1 MITSLTGAGDTQQPV
16 MPAMLGYRMVEASFD
31 KQQAAFRNSA
41 PVKREIDYFKTA
53 IAKVTS
59 ADDLVKDYRLFR
71 FVLSAYGLDSQID
84 AKAFMKKVLAQDPN
98 DTDSLSNKLVDSR
111 YQAIAKAFN
120 FYNVGNANVKKAS
133 FIDGLVDKYVTAEF
147 EKSTERNNPGVRLA
161 LYFKRMAPSITSWY
175 QIMGDKPLYEVVRT
189 ALQIPPAGSQT
200 GVESQAKVLEK
211 RIGLANLKDPKFLES
226 FINRFLANYDQ
237 TNAPAI
243 LSVASLIQPLSVSAS
258 RGVSLGASTI
268 LGLAALKR

>member
-1 MITSLTGAGDTQQPV
+1 MITALTGTGDTQQPV
-16 MPAMLGYRMVEASFD
+16 MSAILGYRMVEASFD
-31 KQQAAFRNSA
+31 KQEAAFRNSA
-41 PVKREIDYFKTA
+41 AVKRDIDYFKTA

-98 DTDSLSNKLVDSR
+98 DSDSLSNKLTDSR
-111 YQAIAKAFN
+111 YLAIAKAFN
-120 FYNVGNANVKKAS
+120 FYNVGNANLKSSS
-133 FIDGLVDKYVTAEF
+133 FIDGIVDKYVTAEF
-147 EKSTERNNPGVRLA
+147 EKSTEQNNPGIRLA
-161 LYFKRMAPSITSWY
+161 LYFKRMAPSATSWY

-189 ALQIPPAGSQT
+189 ALQIPAAGSET

-211 RIGLANLKDPKFLES
+211 RIGLGNLKDPKFLEN
-226 FINRFLANYDQ
+226 FIGRFLANYDQ
-237 TNAPAI
+237 TNAPAT
-243 LSVASLIQPLSVSAS
+243 LSVASLIQPLPASAS
-258 RGVSLGASTI
+258 GGVSLGASTI

>member
-1 MITSLTGAGDTQQPV
+1 MITSLTGAGNTQQPV

-98 DTDSLSNKLVDSR
+98 DTDSLSNKLVDLR

-147 EKSTERNNPGVRLA
+147 EKSTEQNNPGVRLA
-161 LYFKRMAPSITSWY
+161 LYFKRMAPTVTSWY

-237 TNAPAI
+237 TNAPAT

-258 RGVSLGASTI
+258 SGVSLGASTI

>member
-1 MITSLTGAGDTQQPV
+1 MEGWRKESHDPGNSDCRTGPRRRRRRGPASPGSGHPLCTAHGAGDARRCASACGDPGPLSGPHPRRDHAHHHGGRRHGHRRCHHVFPAGLPAGCAAGEERRQGREMITSLTGAGNTQQPV

-84 AKAFMKKVLAQDPN
+84 AKAFMKKVLAQNPN
-98 DTDSLSNKLVDSR
+98 DSESLSNKLIDSR

-120 FYNVGNANVKKAS
+120 FYNVGAANVKKAS
-133 FIDGLVDKYVTAEF
+133 FVDGLVDKYVTAEF
-147 EKSTERNNPGVRLA
+147 EKSTAQNNPGVRLA
-161 LYFKRMAPSITSWY
+161 LYFK
-175 QIMGDKPLYEVVRT
+175 
-189 ALQIPPAGSQT
+189 
-200 GVESQAKVLEK
+200 
-211 RIGLANLKDPKFLES
+211 
-226 FINRFLANYDQ
+226 
-237 TNAPAI
+237 
-243 LSVASLIQPLSVSAS
+243 
-258 RGVSLGASTI
+258 
-268 LGLAALKR
+268 

>member
-1 MITSLTGAGDTQQPV
+1 MISPLTGAGGTQQSV

-98 DTDSLSNKLVDSR
+98 DTDSLSNKLTDSR
-111 YQAIAKAFN
+111 YQTIAKAFN

-133 FIDGLVDKYVTAEF
+133 FIDGLVDKYVTSEF
-147 EKSTERNNPGVRLA
+147 EKSTEQNNPGVRLA
-161 LYFKRMAPSITSWY
+161 LYFKRMAPSVTSWY

-189 ALQIPPAGSQT
+189 ALQIPAAGTES

-211 RIGLANLKDPKFLES
+211 RIGLAKLKDPKFLES
-226 FINRFLANYDQ
+226 LIGRFLADYDQ
-237 TNAPAI
+237 ANASAT
-243 LSVASLIQPLSVSAS
+243 LSVASLIQPLSSSAGS
-258 RGVSLGASTI
+258 GVSLGASTI
-268 LGLAALKR
+268 LSLASQRR

>member
-1 MITSLTGAGDTQQPV
+1 
-16 MPAMLGYRMVEASFD
+16 
-31 KQQAAFRNSA
+31 
-41 PVKREIDYFKTA
+41 
-53 IAKVTS
+53 
-59 ADDLVKDYRLFR
+59 VKDYRLFR

-98 DTDSLSNKLVDSR
+98 DSDSLSNKLVDSR

-237 TNAPAI
+237 TNAPAT

>member
-1 MITSLTGAGDTQQPV
+1 MITSLTGAGGTQQSV

-98 DTDSLSNKLVDSR
+98 DTDSLSNKLTDSR
-111 YQAIAKAFN
+111 YQTIAKAFN

-133 FIDGLVDKYVTAEF
+133 FIDGLVDKYVTSEF
-147 EKSTERNNPGVRLA
+147 EKSTEQNNPGVRLA
-161 LYFKRMAPSITSWY
+161 LYFKRMAPSVTSWY

-189 ALQIPPAGSQT
+189 ALQIPPAGSAT

-237 TNAPAI
+237 TNVPAT

-258 RGVSLGASTI
+258 SGVSLGASSI

>member
-1 MITSLTGAGDTQQPV
+1 MISLTGVGDTQQPV

-31 KQQAAFRNSA
+31 KQEAAFRNSA

-71 FVLSAYGLDSQID
+71 FLLSAYGLDSQID

-98 DTDSLSNKLVDSR
+98 DSDSLSNKLVDSR
-111 YQAIAKAFN
+111 YQAIARDFN
-120 FYNVGNANVKKAS
+120 FYNVGNANLKKAR

-147 EKSTERNNPGVRLA
+147 EKSTEQKNPGVRLA
-161 LYFKRMAPSITSWY
+161 LYFKRMAPNATSWY

-189 ALQIPPAGSQT
+189 ALQLPPAGSET

-211 RIGLANLKDPKFLES
+211 RIGLANLKDPKFLET
-226 FINRFLANYDQ
+226 FINRFLASYDQ
-237 TNAPAI
+237 TNAPAT
-243 LSVASLIQPLSVSAS
+243 LSVASLIQPLPASATG
-258 RGVSLGASTI
+258 GVSLGASTI
-268 LGLAALKR
+268 LGLASLKR

>member
-1 MITSLTGAGDTQQPV
+1 MITSLTGASDTQQPV

-31 KQQAAFRNSA
+31 KQEAAFRNSA

-98 DTDSLSNKLVDSR
+98 DSDSLSNKLTDSR
-111 YQAIAKAFN
+111 YSDIAKAFN
-120 FYNVGNANVKKAS
+120 FYNVGNANLKKSS

-161 LYFKRMAPSITSWY
+161 LYFKRMAPSATSWY

-189 ALQIPPAGSQT
+189 ALQIPPAGSET

-237 TNAPAI
+237 VNAPAT
-243 LSVASLIQPLSVSAS
+243 LSVASLIQPLPASAS

-268 LGLAALKR
+268 LGLASLKR

>member
-120 FYNVGNANVKKAS
+120 FYNAGNANVKKAS

-237 TNAPAI
+237 TNAPAT

>member
-1 MITSLTGAGDTQQPV
+1 MITSLTGAGDTQQPT

-31 KQQAAFRNSA
+31 KQQTAFRNSA

-120 FYNVGNANVKKAS
+120 FYNVGNANLKKAS

-147 EKSTERNNPGVRLA
+147 EKSTEQNNPGVRLA
-161 LYFKRMAPSITSWY
+161 LYFKRMAPTVTSWY

-189 ALQIPPAGSQT
+189 ALQIPAAGSET

-237 TNAPAI
+237 TNAPAT
-243 LSVASLIQPLSVSAS
+243 LSVASLIQPLSPSVSS
-258 RGVSLGASTI
+258 GVSLGASTI

>member
-98 DTDSLSNKLVDSR
+98 DSDSLSNKLVDSR

-175 QIMGDKPLYEVVRT
+175 QIMGDKPLYEVVRP

-237 TNAPAI
+237 TNAPAT